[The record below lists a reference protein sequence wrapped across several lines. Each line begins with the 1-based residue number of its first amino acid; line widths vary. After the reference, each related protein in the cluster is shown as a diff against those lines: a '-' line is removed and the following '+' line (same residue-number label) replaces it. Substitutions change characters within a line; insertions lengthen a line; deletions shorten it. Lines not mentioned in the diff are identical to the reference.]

1 VRFGLTMQC
10 LMTVFLLLVSAVVAE
25 GQTSPKAGETLEECV
40 ARKRAD
46 KEDRK
51 TEEVIRDRGCT
62 TGSVPAN
69 GSRKSC
75 SADVCWTAPPGRVIV
90 SAHAVEHS
98 GTGDRHDFSGPRYVP
113 DRERSFGVCFHVSA
127 KSKGGMSRIGVRGWE
142 KINVTVTHKQVFSP
156 EQILDLVRECQGEGA
171 G

>member
-1 VRFGLTMQC
+1 MQFGITMQC
-10 LMTVFLLLVSAVVAE
+10 LLTLCLFLAPAVAAD
-25 GQTSPKAGETLEECV
+25 GQTAPRPSETLEECV
-40 ARKRAD
+40 AHKLED

-51 TEEVIRDRGCT
+51 TQEVIRDQGCT
-62 TGSVPAN
+62 TDSTEWN

-98 GTGDRHDFSGPRYVP
+98 GNGDQHDFSGPRYVP

-127 KSKGGMSRIGVRGWE
+127 KSKGGMTNSGVRGWE
-142 KINVTVTHKQVFSP
+142 KLNVTVTHKRIFSP
-156 EQILDLVRECQGEGA
+156 EQVLDLVRECQGEGA